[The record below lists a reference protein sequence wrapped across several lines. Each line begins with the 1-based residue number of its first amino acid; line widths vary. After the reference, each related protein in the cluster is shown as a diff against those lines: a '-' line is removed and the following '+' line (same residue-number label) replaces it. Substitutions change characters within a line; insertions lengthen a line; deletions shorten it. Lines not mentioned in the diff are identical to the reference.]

1 MALLDAFISHQVWLQ
16 RNASHE
22 VNELAPFIQQ
32 MRDEVRKQVLQF
44 GDDNRT
50 RQNLEKLLRDLED
63 ILDGITTDW
72 QDKLTEDLQALG
84 GYEADWTTKTLTA
97 NVDAEFVTPSPE
109 QVWSAAKWNPL
120 ALSDKPADLLGMMAG
135 WGDTEIN
142 RLVTGVKMGFV
153 QGKTTRQIVKEVVG
167 PGGLAD
173 ISQRNAATVIRTAIN
188 HVSTQARE
196 TTYKKNSDIVEKYEW
211 VSTLDSRT
219 STTCFTAET
228 ELAPIAGM
236 DAVMRGSYS
245 GEVITVVLPDG
256 KEFTGTPE
264 HPVLTQFGWT
274 PLKKINPSEHILY
287 TVVDEVVVLEVVQG
301 VNMPARADYIFNAVA
316 NFPSR
321 KMVSTGASAAD
332 FYGDGVRLNGEVD
345 IVSANCELRSYVNTG
360 FSKQSEDMLLGS
372 VHSPSLLPCD
382 GSEHLLF
389 GGELS
394 GNMTPFDKLKLT
406 DKTVE
411 NCFTNPRIPDASGRV
426 DAGVKHLDS
435 SLLVGESIVTN
446 PSSGSTLH
454 EAELLKE
461 CSNRSSGGSI
471 LLGYD
476 ARGNAIS
483 VRGTNIVSIDREF
496 RTCHVYTLSSR
507 LGYYIAGGA
516 IVKNCR
522 SRDGQKYDIGKG
534 PLPPA
539 HANCRSSTVPV
550 ISSEFDF
557 LDKGAKRAA
566 KGAEGGQQV
575 DASTTYYEF
584 LKQQPAW
591 FVDEALGP
599 VRGKIF
605 RNSGISAEEFR
616 TISVD
621 GFGRPLTLNEM
632 AELDKRVAEYLETL

>member
-1 MALLDAFISHQVWLQ
+1 MSLISAFISHQVWLQ

-22 VNELAPFIQQ
+22 VHELEPFIQQ

-63 ILDGITTDW
+63 ILGGITTDW

-120 ALSDKPADLLGMMAG
+120 ALSDKPADLFGMMAG

-153 QGKTTRQIVKEVVG
+153 QGKTTRQIVKEVTG

-196 TTYKKNSDIVEKYEW
+196 NVYKRNGDIVEKYEW

-219 STTCFTAET
+219 ST
-228 ELAPIAGM
+228 I
-236 DAVMRGSYS
+236 
-245 GEVITVVLPDG
+245 
-256 KEFTGTPE
+256 
-264 HPVLTQFGWT
+264 
-274 PLKKINPSEHILY
+274 
-287 TVVDEVVVLEVVQG
+287 
-301 VNMPARADYIFNAVA
+301 
-316 NFPSR
+316 
-321 KMVSTGASAAD
+321 
-332 FYGDGVRLNGEVD
+332 
-345 IVSANCELRSYVNTG
+345 
-360 FSKQSEDMLLGS
+360 
-372 VHSPSLLPCD
+372 
-382 GSEHLLF
+382 
-389 GGELS
+389 
-394 GNMTPFDKLKLT
+394 
-406 DKTVE
+406 
-411 NCFTNPRIPDASGRV
+411 
-426 DAGVKHLDS
+426 
-435 SLLVGESIVTN
+435 
-446 PSSGSTLH
+446 
-454 EAELLKE
+454 
-461 CSNRSSGGSI
+461 
-471 LLGYD
+471 
-476 ARGNAIS
+476 
-483 VRGTNIVSIDREF
+483 
-496 RTCHVYTLSSR
+496 
-507 LGYYIAGGA
+507 
-516 IVKNCR
+516 CR

-539 HANCRSSTVPV
+539 HPNCRSTTAPV

-566 KGAEGGQQV
+566 RGAEGGQQV
-575 DASTTYYEF
+575 DASTTYYDF

-591 FVDEALGP
+591 FQDEALGP

-605 RNSGISAEEFR
+605 RNSGISPEEFKV
-616 TISVD
+616 ISVD
-621 GFGRPLTLNEM
+621 AFGRPLTLKEM
-632 AELDKRVAEYLETL
+632 AALDDRVAEYLKTL

>member
-1 MALLDAFISHQVWLQ
+1 MSLIESFISHQVWLQ

-72 QDKLTEDLQALG
+72 ETRLNDDLKTLA

-97 NVDAEFVTPSPE
+97 NVDAEFVTPSPD
-109 QVWSAAKWNPL
+109 QVWSAIKWNPL
-120 ALSDKPADLLGMMAG
+120 ALNDKPADLFGMMAG

-167 PGGLAD
+167 AGGLAD
-173 ISQRNAATVIRTAIN
+173 ISQRNAATVVRTALN

-196 TTYKKNSDIVEKYEW
+196 NVYKRNGDIVEKYEW

-219 STTCFTAET
+219 ST
-228 ELAPIAGM
+228 I
-236 DAVMRGSYS
+236 
-245 GEVITVVLPDG
+245 
-256 KEFTGTPE
+256 
-264 HPVLTQFGWT
+264 
-274 PLKKINPSEHILY
+274 
-287 TVVDEVVVLEVVQG
+287 
-301 VNMPARADYIFNAVA
+301 
-316 NFPSR
+316 
-321 KMVSTGASAAD
+321 
-332 FYGDGVRLNGEVD
+332 
-345 IVSANCELRSYVNTG
+345 
-360 FSKQSEDMLLGS
+360 
-372 VHSPSLLPCD
+372 
-382 GSEHLLF
+382 
-389 GGELS
+389 
-394 GNMTPFDKLKLT
+394 
-406 DKTVE
+406 
-411 NCFTNPRIPDASGRV
+411 
-426 DAGVKHLDS
+426 
-435 SLLVGESIVTN
+435 
-446 PSSGSTLH
+446 
-454 EAELLKE
+454 
-461 CSNRSSGGSI
+461 
-471 LLGYD
+471 
-476 ARGNAIS
+476 
-483 VRGTNIVSIDREF
+483 
-496 RTCHVYTLSSR
+496 
-507 LGYYIAGGA
+507 
-516 IVKNCR
+516 CR
-522 SRDGQKYDIGKG
+522 SRDGQKYPIGEG

-539 HANCRSSTVPV
+539 HPNCRSTTAPV

-575 DASTTYYEF
+575 DASTTYYDF

-591 FVDEALGP
+591 FQDEALGP

-605 RNSGISAEEFR
+605 RNSGISPEEFR

-632 AELDKRVAEYLETL
+632 AALDNRVAEYLKGL

>member
-1 MALLDAFISHQVWLQ
+1 MSIISAFISHQVWLQ

-22 VNELAPFIQQ
+22 VNELEPFIQQ

-44 GDDNRT
+44 SDDNRT

-63 ILDGITTDW
+63 ILAGITTDW
-72 QDKLTEDLQALG
+72 RDKLAEDLQALG

-120 ALSDKPADLLGMMAG
+120 ALSDKPAELFGMMVG

-219 STTCFTAET
+219 ST
-228 ELAPIAGM
+228 I
-236 DAVMRGSYS
+236 
-245 GEVITVVLPDG
+245 
-256 KEFTGTPE
+256 
-264 HPVLTQFGWT
+264 
-274 PLKKINPSEHILY
+274 
-287 TVVDEVVVLEVVQG
+287 
-301 VNMPARADYIFNAVA
+301 
-316 NFPSR
+316 
-321 KMVSTGASAAD
+321 
-332 FYGDGVRLNGEVD
+332 
-345 IVSANCELRSYVNTG
+345 
-360 FSKQSEDMLLGS
+360 
-372 VHSPSLLPCD
+372 
-382 GSEHLLF
+382 
-389 GGELS
+389 
-394 GNMTPFDKLKLT
+394 
-406 DKTVE
+406 
-411 NCFTNPRIPDASGRV
+411 
-426 DAGVKHLDS
+426 
-435 SLLVGESIVTN
+435 
-446 PSSGSTLH
+446 
-454 EAELLKE
+454 
-461 CSNRSSGGSI
+461 
-471 LLGYD
+471 
-476 ARGNAIS
+476 
-483 VRGTNIVSIDREF
+483 
-496 RTCHVYTLSSR
+496 
-507 LGYYIAGGA
+507 
-516 IVKNCR
+516 CR

-539 HANCRSSTVPV
+539 HPNCRSTTAPV

-591 FVDEALGP
+591 FVNEALGP
-599 VRGKIF
+599 TRGAIF
-605 RNSGISAEEFR
+605 RNSGISPEEFR
-616 TISVD
+616 VISVD
-621 GFGRPLTLNEM
+621 AFGRPLTLKEM
-632 AELDKRVAEYLETL
+632 AALDDQVAEYLKTL

>member
-1 MALLDAFISHQVWLQ
+1 MALLDSIISHQIWLQ

-22 VNELAPFIQQ
+22 VKELESFIQQ
-32 MRDEVRKQVLQF
+32 MRDDVRKQVLQF

-120 ALSDKPADLLGMMAG
+120 ALSDKPADLFGMMAG

-219 STTCFTAET
+219 ST
-228 ELAPIAGM
+228 I
-236 DAVMRGSYS
+236 
-245 GEVITVVLPDG
+245 
-256 KEFTGTPE
+256 
-264 HPVLTQFGWT
+264 
-274 PLKKINPSEHILY
+274 
-287 TVVDEVVVLEVVQG
+287 
-301 VNMPARADYIFNAVA
+301 
-316 NFPSR
+316 
-321 KMVSTGASAAD
+321 
-332 FYGDGVRLNGEVD
+332 
-345 IVSANCELRSYVNTG
+345 
-360 FSKQSEDMLLGS
+360 
-372 VHSPSLLPCD
+372 
-382 GSEHLLF
+382 
-389 GGELS
+389 
-394 GNMTPFDKLKLT
+394 
-406 DKTVE
+406 
-411 NCFTNPRIPDASGRV
+411 
-426 DAGVKHLDS
+426 
-435 SLLVGESIVTN
+435 
-446 PSSGSTLH
+446 
-454 EAELLKE
+454 
-461 CSNRSSGGSI
+461 
-471 LLGYD
+471 
-476 ARGNAIS
+476 
-483 VRGTNIVSIDREF
+483 
-496 RTCHVYTLSSR
+496 
-507 LGYYIAGGA
+507 
-516 IVKNCR
+516 CR

-539 HANCRSSTVPV
+539 HPNCRSTTAPV

-575 DASTTYYEF
+575 DASTTYYDF

-591 FVDEALGP
+591 FQDEALGP

-632 AELDKRVAEYLETL
+632 AALDKRVADYLESL